1 MTSYISV
8 NALQRFGLKIFL
20 KPDISVDP
28 RDLIPIFHQ
37 WIQKEMVGGL
47 LIDVADYT
55 HLIDGPR
62 VLLVGYEGNYSLDYR
77 NERPGLCYYR
87 KRPTNGTLAERL
99 VALGRTVLKA
109 ACLLEKEESLSPN
122 LSFVGNEIEFITND
136 RLLSTKEHHLKEV
149 LQPELANFLS
159 QLYPGQSHEITP
171 NKLDKERLMFK
182 LRAENE
188 VSIKEVFARIS

>member
-1 MTSYISV
+1 MTSSISV

-20 KPDISVDP
+20 KSDINVDP

-37 WIQKEMVGGL
+37 WIQKDMVGGL

-77 NERPGLCYYR
+77 NNRPGLCYYR
-87 KRPTNGTLAERL
+87 KRPTNGTFAERL
-99 VALGRTVLKA
+99 VELGRTVLKA
-109 ACLLEKEESLSPN
+109 ACLLEKEGSLSPS
-122 LSFVGNEIEFITND
+122 LRFVGNEIEFITND
-136 RLLSTKEHHLKEV
+136 RLLSVKEHDLKEA

-159 QLYPGQSHEITP
+159 KLYPEQSHEITLS
-171 NKLDKERLMFK
+171 KLGKERPTFK

-188 VSIKEVFARIS
+188 VSLKEVLTRIS